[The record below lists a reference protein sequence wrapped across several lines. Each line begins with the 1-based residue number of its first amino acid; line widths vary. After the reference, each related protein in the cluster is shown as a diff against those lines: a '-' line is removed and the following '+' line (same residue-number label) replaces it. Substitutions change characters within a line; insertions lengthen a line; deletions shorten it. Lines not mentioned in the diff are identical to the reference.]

1 MILTRP
7 GNKRR
12 IAEKIHPHFPDH
24 DLFIDLFFGAGGMF
38 FNKPRAKH
46 NIVNDYD
53 SEVFNLFDVIIHRK
67 EELAHFWEQMPI
79 HEDLWKYWKQHTE
92 SDPIRKAARFLFF
105 SNFSF
110 MGRMTTLKFDRSNTY
125 WLVLMR
131 LKEVQQ
137 QLQGVQ
143 LMNCDFRQVISRI
156 SLRDRYAEAG
166 GNKKA
171 FIYADPPYLD
181 TKGGN
186 YEAFTKKDSIDLFDC
201 LVASNCRFAIS
212 EFDHPFILELARGRG
227 LNVIEI
233 GERQN
238 MKNRRTEILITNY

>member
-12 IAEKIHPHFPDH
+12 IAEKIHSHFPDH
-24 DLFIDLFFGAGGMF
+24 DLYIELFFGAGGMF
-38 FNKPRAKH
+38 FNKPPVKH
-46 NIVNDYD
+46 NIVNDFD
-53 SEVFNLFDVIIHRK
+53 SEVYNLFQVIMHRK
-67 EELAHFWEQMPI
+67 EELAQFWTLMPI
-79 HEDLWKYWKQHTE
+79 HEDLWKYWKDNQE

-131 LKEVQQ
+131 LQEVQK

-143 LMNCDFRQVISRI
+143 LMNCDFRDVLKRI
-156 SLRDRYAEAG
+156 SLRDG
-166 GNKKA
+166 GHKKA
-171 FIYADPPYLD
+171 LIYADPPYLE

-186 YEAFTKKDSIDLFDC
+186 YEGFSKKDSVDLFDC
-201 LVASNCRFAIS
+201 LMGSNCLFALS
-212 EFDHPFILELARGRG
+212 EFDHPFILQQAKEHHLK
-227 LNVIEI
+227 LIEI

-238 MKNRRTEILITNY
+238 MKNRRMEILITNY

>member
-12 IAEKIHPHFPDH
+12 IAAKITPHFPDH

-38 FNKPRAKH
+38 FNKEKSKH
-46 NIVNDYD
+46 NIVNDFD
-53 SEVFNLFDVIIHRK
+53 SEVYNLFQVITTRK
-67 EELAHFWEQMPI
+67 EELARFWEIMPV
-79 HEDLWKYWKQHTE
+79 HEDLWKYWRENKE

-105 SNFSF
+105 SNFGF
-110 MGRMTTLKFDRSNTY
+110 MGRMATMKFDRSNTY

-131 LKEVQQ
+131 LSEVQK

-143 LMNCDFRQVISRI
+143 LMNCDFRDVIRRI
-156 SLRDRYAEAG
+156 SLRDG
-166 GNKKA
+166 GHKKA

-181 TKGGN
+181 TKGGT
-186 YEAFTKKDSIDLFDC
+186 YEGFTKNDSIDLFTC
-201 LVASNCRFAIS
+201 LLESNCRFAIS
-212 EFDHPFILELARGRG
+212 EFNHPFILQLARTNQ

-238 MKNRRTEILITNY
+238 MKNRRMEILITNY

>member
-1 MILTRP
+1 
-7 GNKRR
+7 
-12 IAEKIHPHFPDH
+12 
-24 DLFIDLFFGAGGMF
+24 MF
-38 FNKPRAKH
+38 FNKPQAKH

-53 SEVFNLFDVIIHRK
+53 SEVYNLFRVIVDRK
-67 EELAHFWEQMPI
+67 EELARFWETMPI
-79 HEDLWKYWKQHTE
+79 HEDLWKYWKENPE

-131 LKEVQQ
+131 LAEVQKQ
-137 QLQGVQ
+137 MQGVQ
-143 LMNCDFRQVISRI
+143 LMNCDFRDVIKRI
-156 SLRDRYAEAG
+156 SLRDG
-166 GNKKA
+166 GHKKA

-186 YEAFTKKDSIDLFDC
+186 YDSFSKQDSIDLFNG
-201 LVASNCRFAIS
+201 LVASKCRFAIS
-212 EFDHPFILELARGRG
+212 EFDHPFILELARINQLR
-227 LNVIEI
+227 VIKI

-238 MKNRRTEILITNY
+238 MKNRRMEVLIVNY

>member
-1 MILTRP
+1 
-7 GNKRR
+7 
-12 IAEKIHPHFPDH
+12 
-24 DLFIDLFFGAGGMF
+24 MF
-38 FNKPRAKH
+38 FTKPRSKH
-46 NIVNDYD
+46 NIVNDFD
-53 SEVFNLFDVIIHRK
+53 SEVYNLFNVIISRK
-67 EELAHFWEQMPI
+67 EELARFWEIMPI
-79 HEDLWKYWKQHTE
+79 HEDLWKYWKMNTE

-110 MGRMTTLKFDRSNTY
+110 MGRMQTLRFDRNNTY

-143 LMNCDFRQVISRI
+143 LMNCDFRQVIPRI
-156 SLRDRYAEAG
+156 SLRDG
-166 GNKKA
+166 GHKKA

-186 YEAFTKKDSIDLFDC
+186 YDSFSKQDSIDLFDC
-201 LVASNCRFAIS
+201 LIDSQCRFAIS

-233 GERQN
+233 GQRQN
-238 MKNRRTEILITNY
+238 MKNRRMEVLITNY

>member
-7 GNKRR
+7 GNKRKLAQT
-12 IAEKIHPHFPDH
+12 ILTHFPEH
-24 DLFIDLFFGAGGMF
+24 DLYIEPFFGAGGMF
-38 FNKPRAKH
+38 FNKPQVKH

-53 SEVFNLFDVIIHRK
+53 SEVYNLFKVIVDRK
-67 EELAHFWEQMPI
+67 EELARFWEIMPI
-79 HEDLWKYWKQHTE
+79 HEDLWKYWKENTE

-131 LKEVQQ
+131 LNEIHK

-143 LMNCDFRQVISRI
+143 LMNCDFRDVLRRI
-156 SLRDRYAEAG
+156 SIRKG
-166 GNKKA
+166 SHQKA

-186 YEAFTKKDSIDLFDC
+186 YDAFGKQDSIDLFNC
-201 LVASNCRFAIS
+201 LLASGCKFAIS
-212 EFDHPFILELARGRG
+212 EFDHPFILELARINHLR
-227 LNVIEI
+227 VIPI

-238 MKNRRTEILITNY
+238 MKNRRMEILITNY

>member
-1 MILTRP
+1 MVLTRP

-12 IAEKIHPHFPDH
+12 IAQQIITHFPQH

-38 FNKPRAKH
+38 FSKEKAKH

-53 SEVFNLFDVIIHRK
+53 SEVYNLFQVIMNRK
-67 EELAHFWEQMPI
+67 EELARFWEQMPI
-79 HEDLWKYWKQHTE
+79 HEDLWQYWKQNKE

-131 LKEVQQ
+131 LTEVQK

-143 LMNCDFRQVISRI
+143 LMNCDFRDVLKRI
-156 SLRDRYAEAG
+156 SFRKDS
-166 GNKKA
+166 KKSS
-171 FIYADPPYLD
+171 FIYCDPPYLE
-181 TKGGN
+181 TVGGN
-186 YEAFTKKDSIDLFDC
+186 YEGFSKKDTLDLFELLIESDC
-201 LVASNCRFAIS
+201 PFAVS
-212 EFDHPFILELARGRG
+212 EFDHPFVLQIARERK
-227 LNVIEI
+227 LRVIQI

-238 MKNRRTEILITNY
+238 MKNRRMEILITNY